1 MATAARQ
8 ASLTE
13 LVKSV
18 ARGEWHGTVLKA
30 ELGGAEAEAACLI
43 DALRSAG
50 ELRELSERA
59 AAEQR
64 EELQLQQRLAEKLR
78 AELQAAESER
88 DELAGKL
95 AGSHAKNKAWE
106 ERVDM
111 SMKGAR
117 ESGCAAAPCDD

>member
-1 MATAARQ
+1 MTAPSTSNAVAGVSTHWRTAIAGASSVATAARQ

-50 ELRELSERA
+50 ELREVPPRTQRSLSIGMEV
-59 AAEQR
+59 
-64 EELQLQQRLAEKLR
+64 
-78 AELQAAESER
+78 
-88 DELAGKL
+88 
-95 AGSHAKNKAWE
+95 N
-106 ERVDM
+106 
-111 SMKGAR
+111 
-117 ESGCAAAPCDD
+117 